1 MMFDKPSNMSPDLS
15 WMLEGTQAEPSMI
28 IEALM
33 AEFYVP
39 VYRISLSILNDPEIA
54 AQAIQET
61 FATVIFYRDIYQAE
75 FDVRV
80 WVFYLAVDVCRKI
93 QRRRKI
99 RRGLRTA
106 FTFTGK
112 PTTAHV
118 NTSSTLLDDNLWQT
132 VDAFR
137 ENLRLPVLLY
147 YVHGLGIQEISKV
160 LGISEFRL
168 RSRLREAERRC
179 EDIKPRIKQA
189 GHERW
194 PPPILSGGEIG
205 EIITAIE
212 DRLSQRQ
219 GGMRLISVSRLVVW
233 ASVVAG
239 LLVIMGLVDN
249 WLNPPLSPT
258 PVNTVIVT
266 QLVWIQVTATLLPS
280 PEVTPTPGYPQGA
293 VFVKAQEGDTLA
305 SIAARL
311 ELELE
316 EIEMLN
322 GRDAMIQLEPGWL
335 VVIDV
340 RTSPAQFVT
349 QTQLTP

>member
-1 MMFDKPSNMSPDLS
+1 MTFDKPSNMSPDLS

-39 VYRISLSILNDPEIA
+39 VYRISLSILNDPGIA
-54 AQAIQET
+54 AQATQET
-61 FATVIFYRDIYQAE
+61 FATVIFYRDIYRAE

-80 WVFYLAVDVCRKI
+80 WVFFLAVDVCRKM
-93 QRRRKI
+93 RRRRNI
-99 RRGLRTA
+99 RRALGIFFPYVSIPVDTPIDSWLTP
-106 FTFTGK
+106 FDDKLGQTM
-112 PTTAHV
+112 
-118 NTSSTLLDDNLWQT
+118 NTL
-132 VDAFR
+132 
-137 ENLRLPVLLY
+137 EKKLRLPVLLNS
-147 YVHGLGIQEISKV
+147 VHGLDIHETAKV
-160 LGISEFRL
+160 LCLNEYKLRYRL
-168 RSRLREAERRC
+168 HEADCRCGNLKSRLKQTVPEHRPTLALSDGDRRE
-179 EDIKPRIKQA
+179 
-189 GHERW
+189 
-194 PPPILSGGEIG
+194 
-205 EIITAIE
+205 ITTGIE
-212 DRLSQRQ
+212 NKLAQRHLGSRLFS
-219 GGMRLISVSRLVVW
+219 ISRLVVW
-233 ASVVAG
+233 AAVVAG

-249 WLNPPLSPT
+249 WLSPPLPPT

-266 QLVWIQVTATLLPS
+266 QLVRIQVMATPLPS

-349 QTQLTP
+349 PTQLTP